1 MPYIAS
7 MGIYVFKKDVM
18 EKLLQNDFPMA
29 NDFGGEVIP
38 GAKDKGYHVQAYL
51 FDGYWEDIG
60 TVESFYSANLNLAVA
75 NPNFSF
81 YDKASPIY
89 TQSRFLPPSKLVD
102 CTINTSIIGDGC
114 SIRKASI
121 TGSVIG
127 LRSIIHSDCKIEDA
141 LLMGADFFESYSEC
155 SALPGCTPIGIGAG
169 THIKR
174 AIIDKNARIG
184 MDCKITNA
192 ANVQEANKED
202 EWYIIKDGIVVV
214 MKDAIIKQVGY
225 QTRSGQ
231 CNPEPDVSRFLHPSF
246 PGHRHL
252 ERLQRNAVR
261 VLRKTSA
268 PGRVEQRA
276 ETHSTNTACVVYAS
290 ALHHHTLIRCLT
302 SPAAPAPHRPGCPRA
317 ARCAAACRPPPLA
330 VRLGQQP
337 TLPRAP
343 HAQRVPPQSPRA
355 PPHPSPAQLVSAC
368 RAQKHSCIVP
378 SQGCAGT
385 AGASGSSRP
394 RAWRGAK
401 TRSSRCRR
409 WSRE

>member
-1 MPYIAS
+1 VSDAAPACTARPRCILALLLLRACAFRIVAQQDASVDEYLILSGDHLYRMDYTDFIRKHRETGADITVSAVPMDEKRATSFGVMLIDNTGRITNFGEKPKGAALHAFKCDTTVLGLDAKRAQEMPYIAS

-60 TVESFYSANLNLAVA
+60 TIESFYNANLNLASA

-102 CTINTSIIGDGC
+102 CMIDTSIIGDGC

-127 LRSIIHSDCKIEDA
+127 LRSIIHSDCKIEA
-141 LLMGADFFESYSEC
+141 SLLMGADYFETYSEC

-184 MDCKITNA
+184 MDCVITNA
-192 ANVQEANKED
+192 KNVQEANLE
-202 EWYIIKDGIVVV
+202 EQYYIIKDGIVTV
-214 MKDAIIKQVGY
+214 MKDAIIPQ
-225 QTRSGQ
+225 
-231 CNPEPDVSRFLHPSF
+231 
-246 PGHRHL
+246 
-252 ERLQRNAVR
+252 VR
-261 VLRKTSA
+261 VGDAAVAVCRTRCVASVGRAQTLCADLR
-268 PGRVEQRA
+268 G
-276 ETHSTNTACVVYAS
+276 
-290 ALHHHTLIRCLT
+290 LFL
-302 SPAAPAPHRPGCPRA
+302 
-317 ARCAAACRPPPLA
+317 
-330 VRLGQQP
+330 
-337 TLPRAP
+337 
-343 HAQRVPPQSPRA
+343 VPPQ
-355 PPHPSPAQLVSAC
+355 
-368 RAQKHSCIVP
+368 
-378 SQGCAGT
+378 GT
-385 AGASGSSRP
+385 VI
-394 RAWRGAK
+394 
-401 TRSSRCRR
+401 
-409 WSRE
+409 